1 MLKFDARKRLRYNI
15 DRYHTSADQKGCSF
29 LKDEAYHE
37 RLRRQYN
44 YRKILYWGYTQ
55 YAISWIFADT
65 TDIVYD
71 LDARIGIGEYNVVS
85 IKDVSVRCGVSVATV
100 SKALNDHSDIA
111 AATKEYVRKVAKE
124 MGYFPNSSARALKTN
139 RTYNIGVLFVDDAQ
153 SGLTHEYFANV
164 LDSFKVEAER
174 NGYDITFISKHTGH
188 MNMSYYEHSKYRGV
202 DGVVIA
208 CIDFTDASVQELIH
222 GELPVVTI
230 DHVFDNRTAI
240 ISDNVKGMR
249 DLLTHIHEKGHRKI
263 AYIHGADSSVTRNRV
278 GSFYKT
284 LGELGIDTSDD
295 YVRSGIYHDP
305 DTTARL
311 TRELLELKDRPTCII
326 FPDDFS
332 CIGGMNVIKEQGLRI
347 PEDISIAGYDG
358 ILLSQVLVP
367 KITTLQQ
374 DTKAL
379 GRSAAEKLIALI
391 ENPKAAIIERVIVE
405 GKVLPGE
412 SVGSPRTKNSPREKN
427 RNQ

>member
-1 MLKFDARKRLRYNI
+1 M
-15 DRYHTSADQKGCSF
+15 
-29 LKDEAYHE
+29 
-37 RLRRQYN
+37 
-44 YRKILYWGYTQ
+44 
-55 YAISWIFADT
+55 
-65 TDIVYD
+65 
-71 LDARIGIGEYNVVS
+71 VS

-111 AATKEYVRKVAKE
+111 TATKEHVRKIAKE

-164 LDSFKVEAER
+164 LDSFKVEAEK

-188 MNMSYYEHSKYRGV
+188 KNMSYYEHSKYRGV

-208 CIDFTDASVQELIH
+208 CIDFKDASVQELIH

-240 ISDNVKGMR
+240 ISDNIKGMR
-249 DLLTHIHEKGHRKI
+249 DLLTYIYEKGHRKI
-263 AYIHGADSSVTRNRV
+263 AYIHGADSSVTQNRV

-284 LGELGIDTSDD
+284 LGELGVDVSDD
-295 YVRSGIYHDP
+295 YVKSGVYHDP

-332 CIGGMNVIKEQGLRI
+332 CIGGMNAIKEQGLRI

-358 ILLSQVLVP
+358 ILLSQVLDP
-367 KITTLQQ
+367 KIATLQQ

-391 ENPKAAIIERVIVE
+391 ENPKAAIIERVVVE
-405 GKVLPGE
+405 GKVLPGQ
-412 SVGSPRTKNSPREKN
+412 SVGSPRTKSSPGEKN
-427 RNQ
+427 KN